1 MHVRVAKEVTNEKSI
16 NVEFKTESTLQ
27 RQQSADDHHRTR
39 LHLTDLVHAMTIPGG
54 NGRPMLRYI
63 TTCFLLLL
71 MATSASAGGLYL
83 REFGQPAQG
92 TAGSGANVLAQDAS
106 TAFENPAGVFN
117 LKGDSEWM
125 ATGIVLHSSNKFSK
139 DENNT
144 VTGNNGGDAGGTLA
158 GAALF
163 HARKLNEKWGLTFSL
178 NSVAGS
184 ALDFDDNYVGRYTG
198 DDVELITVTLLSNIA
213 YKVNDKLSIAAGP
226 AILYGQLELE
236 AAIPPLTSLPNFQ
249 DDGRAKIDDGD
260 DYDVTLS
267 ASALW
272 QATDD
277 WRFSL
282 WYVGKNELEFDGD
295 LELMLPAGVTLG
307 NIGADVE
314 ITFPQVLAVSALH
327 EVNDKL
333 SLTARLAWED
343 WSQLGSVPVSTNT
356 TGAEIPLNWDD
367 VWSLGVGFRY
377 KTGDRWTY
385 YGGIAY
391 DSDPTKSTDRISILP
406 ADRQIR
412 LATGFSYDIDEKKQI
427 GVTLSYFDLGN
438 ARTNK
443 ATLGGQFSG
452 DYSTNELFVLGV
464 NFGWR

>member
-1 MHVRVAKEVTNEKSI
+1 MNI
-16 NVEFKTESTLQ
+16 
-27 RQQSADDHHRTR
+27 TR
-39 LHLTDLVHAMTIPGG
+39 LIFTGSASLI
-54 NGRPMLRYI
+54 MLS
-63 TTCFLLLL
+63 T
-71 MATSASAGGLYL
+71 ASAGGLYL
-83 REFGQPAQG
+83 REYGQPSQA

-125 ATGIVLHSSNKFSK
+125 ATGIVLHSSAKFSK

-144 VTGNNGGDAGGTLA
+144 VTGSNGGDAGGTLA
-158 GAALF
+158 GGALF
-163 HARKLNEKWGLTFSL
+163 HARKLDEKWGLTFSL

-184 ALDFDDNYVGRYTG
+184 ALDYDDDFVGRYTG
-198 DDVELITVTLLSNIA
+198 DEVELLTVTLLSNVA
-213 YKVNDKLSIAAGP
+213 YKVTDALSIAAGP
-226 AILYGQLELE
+226 VILYGQLELE
-236 AAIPPLTSLPNFQ
+236 AAIPSALPANQPPFPVAAN
-249 DDGRAKIDDGD
+249 DGRAKIDDGD

-282 WYVGKNELEFDGD
+282 WYLGENELKFDGD
-295 LELMLPAGVTLG
+295 LELTLPPGITRD
-307 NIGADVE
+307 NIGADVT
-314 ITFPQVLAVSALH
+314 IKFPQTLAASALF
-327 EVNDKL
+327 EMNNKL

-343 WSQLGSVPVSTNT
+343 WSELESVPLSTNAGGT
-356 TGAEIPLNWDD
+356 AIPLNWDD
-367 VWSLGVGFRY
+367 VWSIGLGFRY

-391 DSDPTKSTDRISILP
+391 DSDPTAPEDRIAILP

-412 LATGFSYDIDEKKQI
+412 LASGFTYEIDEKKTI
-427 GVTLSYFDLGN
+427 GATLTYIDLGN
-438 ARTNK
+438 ARTNY
-443 ATLGGQFSG
+443 ASSGGQYSG
-452 DYSTNELFVLGV
+452 DYSTNEIFILGV

>member
-1 MHVRVAKEVTNEKSI
+1 MLIFRY
-16 NVEFKTESTLQ
+16 
-27 RQQSADDHHRTR
+27 
-39 LHLTDLVHAMTIPGG
+39 TI
-54 NGRPMLRYI
+54 
-63 TTCFLLLL
+63 TCFLLLL
-71 MATSASAGGLYL
+71 IATPASAGGLYL
-83 REFGQPAQG
+83 REFGQPSQG

-125 ATGIVLHSSNKFSK
+125 VTGIVLHSSTKFSQ
-139 DENNT
+139 DDDNT

-158 GAALF
+158 GGALF
-163 HARKLNEKWGLTFSL
+163 HARKLDEKWGLTFSL

-184 ALDFDDNYVGRYTG
+184 ALDYDDNFVGRYTG
-198 DDVELITVTLLSNIA
+198 DEVELLTVSLLSNIA
-213 YKVNDKLSIAAGP
+213 YKVNDELSIAAGP
-226 AILYGQLELE
+226 VILYGQLELE

-260 DYDVTLS
+260 DYDVTLG

-282 WYVGKNELEFDGD
+282 WYLGKNDLRFDSD
-295 LELMLPAGVTLG
+295 LELRLPSGITRD

-314 ITFPQVLAVSALH
+314 ITFPQTLAASAMY
-327 EVNDKL
+327 EVNNKL
-333 SLTARLAWED
+333 SLTARVAWED
-343 WSQLGSVPVSTNT
+343 WSQLGSVPVSTNAA
-356 TGAEIPLNWDD
+356 GAEIPLNWDD
-367 VWSLGVGFRY
+367 VWNLGVGFRY
-377 KTGDRWTY
+377 KTGGRWTY

-391 DSDPTKSTDRISILP
+391 DSDPTKPEDRIAILP

-412 LATGFSYDIDEKKQI
+412 LATGFNYDIDEKKQI
-427 GVTLSYFDLGN
+427 GGTLTYIDLGN

-443 ATLGGQFSG
+443 ATSGGQFSG
-452 DYSTNELFVLGV
+452 DYSTNEIFILGV